1 MILVRFD
8 FNLVLLTVITRKC
21 SLCTYTKEYCGSS
34 EGILNMG
41 SFLIGHDVMR
51 DYMYLFLTGSR

>member
-8 FNLVLLTVITRKC
+8 LNHVILTVISRQC
-21 SLCTYTKEYCGSS
+21 SFCTYAKEYCGSS